1 MYYPRTGDLHY
12 GDYSVC
18 NNTWKPTKND
28 RNTFLVPFINRS
40 EPDKQTQFHETSQTV
55 VEVERRHCGNPWREG
70 WDFVLNS
77 M

>member
-40 EPDKQTQFHETSQTV
+40 EPDNRTQFHETSQTV
-55 VEVERRHCGNPWREG
+55 VEVERRHCGNPW
-70 WDFVLNS
+70 
-77 M
+77 